1 MTNEEIEKEWRS
13 FVDYANKNGYLHY
26 VGDLSF
32 VCYKTGDTLKLVGKG
47 KVTVTK
53 KFAVEDAEIIGEKE

>member
-32 VCYKTGDTLKLVGKG
+32 VSYTPGDTLKRVGKG